1 MDGIAQKLVPIPGHD
16 PDIEQRILPVLHSV
30 GQVERQGIGQHQAED
45 SEQQQRC
52 GRGSTQR
59 SLPFQAARPN
69 APATPHWQD
78 TTCAAALKQ
87 TIIQGSISR

>member
-1 MDGIAQKLVPIPGHD
+1 MPIPGRD

-30 GQVERQGIGQHQAED
+30 GQVEGQGIGQHQAED

-52 GRGSTQR
+52 HSGSTQCTR
-59 SLPFQAARPN
+59 PFREVQYN
-69 APATPHWQD
+69 ASSHAYWQD

-87 TIIQGSISR
+87 TITW